1 MYLIIKYSIFFI
13 IIYYLNIMKYKY
25 KNLHNL
31 QNYDNFNNLNDLI
44 TEYYNIDK
52 YDFDNNYKRLEEY
65 ILKKLKK
72 NNKIFKFDFSMINDK
87 LYSDIENIIN
97 NHKKAFLYKID
108 DNYIIKYRNYN
119 NYQKSNNLKINLNN
133 IFYNDLIKLINLKK
147 INNIIDIIDV
157 DIIKKKLNNSL
168 LYAKNIKSCIYDNY
182 YKNIN
187 NDHIIQNYLDTLNSE
202 DYTIYFNIKSENRFD
217 TNHNTEEFKNVLNKL
232 ENINTNINN
241 IKLIKSDIDNL
252 YNISYINKIY
262 KNKKDM
268 YIKMDNITNRNFEL
282 IEYESQNDITLN
294 QFTNQIVEFLNRF
307 LKKKIT
313 YIINSIFYDYI
324 IS

>member
-1 MYLIIKYSIFFI
+1 MNKS
-13 IIYYLNIMKYKY
+13 
-25 KNLHNL
+25 
-31 QNYDNFNNLNDLI
+31 
-44 TEYYNIDK
+44 
-52 YDFDNNYKRLEEY
+52 LEDT
-65 ILKKLKK
+65 LKPREEVES
-72 NNKIFKFDFSMINDK
+72 KIF
-87 LYSDIENIIN
+87 
-97 NHKKAFLYKID
+97 
-108 DNYIIKYRNYN
+108 
-119 NYQKSNNLKINLNN
+119 NLNN